1 MKLATPRW
9 WYVRERP
16 AMPVTRLLLTPFGWI
31 AAALTA
37 RRIATTTPV
46 DPGAPVICVGNLT
59 VGGTG
64 KTPIVRELLT
74 RLARRGLAA
83 HALSRGYGGSLNGP
97 VRVDSALHTARDVGD
112 EPLMLAADAPVWISR
127 DRPQG
132 AWAAVEAGAD
142 VIVMDDGHQNP
153 TLKKTLSLV
162 VVDGET
168 RDNEWPF
175 GDGAV
180 FPAGPM
186 REPLAAGLA
195 RASAVILLMPADLA
209 EPDPALVKLLAGV
222 PVLIARLEPAAAP
235 PAGRILAFA
244 GIGKPWKVE
253 RSLIAAGANLADF
266 IRFGDHQPYDDATL
280 TTLAGQA
287 EAAGAT
293 LLTTEKDWARLPPA
307 WRERIVAWPVK
318 ARFEDEP
325 ALDALLDKATA
336 V

>member
-16 AMPVTRLLLTPFGWI
+16 AMPVTRFLLTPFGWI

-46 DPGAPVICVGNLT
+46 DPGVPVICVGNFT

-64 KTPIVRELLT
+64 KTPIVRELLH
-74 RLARRGLAA
+74 RLKARGLAA
-83 HALSRGYGGSLNGP
+83 HALTRGYGGSLPGP
-97 VRVDSALHTARDVGD
+97 VRVDPALHTAREVGD
-112 EPLMLAADAPVWISR
+112 EPLMLCADGPVWVSR

-132 AWAAVEAGAD
+132 AWAAIVEGAD

-186 REPLAAGLA
+186 REPLRAGLA
-195 RASAVILLMPADLA
+195 RTDAVILMMPADLA
-209 EPDPALVKLLAGV
+209 EPDPALLNLFGAI
-222 PVLIARLEPAAAP
+222 PVLVARLEPVAPP
-235 PAGRILAFA
+235 PAGPILAFA

-253 RSLIAAGANLADF
+253 RSLTAAGADLADF
-266 IRFGDHQPYDDATL
+266 IRFGDHQPYDEATL
-280 TTLAGQA
+280 ATLDSQA
-287 EAAGAT
+287 KAANAT

-307 WRERIVAWPVK
+307 WRGRVTSWPVV
-318 ARFEDEP
+318 ARFEDP
-325 ALDALLDKATA
+325 AALEALLETA
-336 V
+336 IH